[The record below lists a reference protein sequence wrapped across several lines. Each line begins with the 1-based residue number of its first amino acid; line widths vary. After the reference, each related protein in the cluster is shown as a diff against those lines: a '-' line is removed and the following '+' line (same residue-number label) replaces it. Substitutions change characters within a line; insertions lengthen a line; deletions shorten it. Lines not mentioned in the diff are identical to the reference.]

1 MHNARLL
8 VYLFTHLLMK
18 KLLLT
23 LSLALVAIAS
33 WAITEQEAVDAYAA
47 RKGMRHASS
56 GVVVIDIDS
65 NKVIAGHLQD
75 QAIVTA
81 STMKTVTT
89 VAALETLGG
98 NFRFKTRVYLQGDV
112 KGDTLMGRVLIVGG
126 GDPTLGSHYI
136 KGNPNIVNEI
146 VTAIKQRG
154 IHCIAGHVATDETL
168 YPYPP
173 YSIHWD
179 VGDLAWDYG
188 AAVHTLNFADNVM
201 KVNFSVDKWGRFS
214 PFRLTPNVPGV
225 EVINRMNYRAK
236 GEDLDFALEYGTP
249 GLVLMGD
256 VCPGRYNLTAS
267 NPSPAALLADSVTHA
282 LVRQGISM
290 IEGDDLK
297 AMESGHKDLL
307 LTHESVELTDIVE
320 SLLDRS
326 DNMFTHALLRAV
338 AIHNGWR
345 SGSIDKAGVDGVK
358 RVLKSLGVDTD
369 ALFMR
374 DGSGLARAGKASP
387 YLLASMLTAVA
398 FKEYNGRRLC
408 DLMPKA
414 GNRVGN
420 VLGSHR
426 LARQIVLKSGSM
438 TDVQCYVGYYPA
450 DKPRYA
456 FALLAN
462 NYTCSRADLRAHM
475 SRLLIDLFGN
485 K

>member
-1 MHNARLL
+1 
-8 VYLFTHLLMK
+8 MK
-18 KLLLT
+18 KFASTLLLALMGLT
-23 LSLALVAIAS
+23 L
-33 WAITEQEAVDAYAA
+33 WAITAQEAVDAYAA
-47 RKGMRHASS
+47 RKGMRHAAA

-65 NKVIAGHLQD
+65 NKVIASHLQD
-75 QAIVTA
+75 QAIITA
-81 STMKTVTT
+81 STMKTVSS

-98 NFRFKTRVYLQGDV
+98 DYRFKTRVYLQGTV

-146 VTAIKQRG
+146 VAAIKQRG
-154 IHCIAGHVATDETL
+154 ITHIAGSVATDESL

-188 AAVHTLNFADNVM
+188 AAVHALNFADNVM
-201 KVNFSVDKWGRFS
+201 KVRFKVDKWGRFS
-214 PFRLTPNVPGV
+214 PFRLSPSVPGV
-225 EVINRMNYRAK
+225 GVVNRMNYRAK
-236 GEDLDFALEYGTP
+236 GEDIDFALEYGNP
-249 GLVLMGD
+249 ALVLMGN
-256 VCPGRYNLTAS
+256 VCPGSYNLTAS
-267 NPSPAALLADSVTHA
+267 NPCPAALLADSVTHA
-282 LVRQGISM
+282 LQRAGIRWL
-290 IEGDDLK
+290 EGDEVT
-297 AMESGHKDLL
+297 ASQSSRELL

-326 DNMFTHALLRAV
+326 DNMFAHALLRAV
-338 AIHNGWR
+338 ALNNGWN
-345 SGSIDKAGVDGVK
+345 SGSIDQAGVEGVK
-358 RVLKSLGVDTD
+358 RVLNSLTVDTD

-398 FKEYNGRRLC
+398 GKEYNGKRLC

-414 GNRVGN
+414 GSRVGN
-420 VLGSHR
+420 VLEGHR
-426 LARQIVLKSGSM
+426 LSKQIVLKSGSM
-438 TDVQCYVGYYPA
+438 NDVQCYVGYYPA

-462 NYTCSRADLRAHM
+462 NYTCSRSDLRAHM
-475 SRLLIDLFGN
+475 SRLLIDLFGD

>member
-1 MHNARLL
+1 
-8 VYLFTHLLMK
+8 MK
-18 KLLLT
+18 KLLFT
-23 LSLALVAIAS
+23 LSLALVTIAA
-33 WAITEQEAVDAYAA
+33 WAITAQEAVDAYAA
-47 RKGMRHASS
+47 RKGMRHASA

-65 NKVIAGHLQD
+65 NKVIAGNLQD

-81 STMKTVTT
+81 STMKTVTSVT
-89 VAALETLGG
+89 ALETLGG
-98 NFRFKTRVYLQGDV
+98 DFRFKTRVYLQGDV

-146 VTAIKQRG
+146 VAAIKQG
-154 IHCIAGHVATDETL
+154 GVATDESL

-188 AAVHTLNFADNVM
+188 AGVHALNFADNVM
-201 KVNFSVDKWGRFS
+201 KVRFNVDKWGRFS
-214 PFRLTPNVPGV
+214 PFRLSPNVPGV
-225 EVINRMNYRAK
+225 EVLNRMNYQAK
-236 GEDLDFALEYGTP
+236 GENIDFALEYGNP

-256 VCPGRYNLTAS
+256 VCPGSYNLTAS
-267 NPSPAALLADSVTHA
+267 NPAPAALLADSVAHS
-282 LVRQGISM
+282 LVRAGIQM
-290 IEGDDLK
+290 IDCDDLK
-297 AMESGHKDLL
+297 AVERGHKDLL
-307 LTHESVELTDIVE
+307 LTHESVELTEIVE

-345 SGSIDKAGVDGVK
+345 NGEIDRAGVEGVK
-358 RVLKSLGVDTD
+358 RVLKSFGLDTD

-398 FKEYNGRRLC
+398 EKEYNGKRLC

-420 VLGSHR
+420 VLGGHR
-426 LARQIVLKSGSM
+426 LAKQIVLKSGSM
-438 TDVQCYVGYYPA
+438 TDVQCFVGYYPA

-462 NYTCSRADLRAHM
+462 NYTCSRADLKAHM
-475 SRLLIDLFGN
+475 SRLLIDLFADM
-485 K
+485 

>member
-1 MHNARLL
+1 M
-8 VYLFTHLLMK
+8 
-18 KLLLT
+18 
-23 LSLALVAIAS
+23 LASVLVAIAT
-33 WAITEQEAVDAYAA
+33 WAITAQEAVDAYAA
-47 RKGMRHASS
+47 RQGMRHAAA

-75 QAIVTA
+75 QAMVTA
-81 STMKTVTT
+81 STMKTVTSVT
-89 VAALETLGG
+89 ALETLGG
-98 NFRFKTRVYLQGDV
+98 DYRFKTRVYLQGNV
-112 KGDTLMGRVLIVGG
+112 KGDTLVGRVLIVGG

-136 KGNPNIVNEI
+136 KGNPSIVSEI
-146 VTAIKQRG
+146 VSAIKQRG
-154 IHCIAGHVATDETL
+154 IHCITGSVATDESL

-179 VGDLAWDYG
+179 VGDMAWDYG
-188 AAVHTLNFADNVM
+188 AGVHALNFADNVM
-201 KVNFSVDKWGRFS
+201 KVRFSVDKWGRFT
-214 PFRLTPNVPGV
+214 PFRLSPAVPGV
-225 EVINRMNYRAK
+225 EVLNRMNYRAH
-236 GEDLDFALEYGTP
+236 GENIDFALEYGNP
-249 GLVLMGD
+249 ALVLMGD
-256 VCPGRYNLTAS
+256 VCPGSYNLTAS
-267 NPSPAALLADSVTHA
+267 NPAPAALLADSVAHA
-282 LVRQGISM
+282 LQRAGVRM

-297 AMESGHKDLL
+297 AIESGRRDLL
-307 LTHESVELTDIVE
+307 LTHESAQLTDIIE

-326 DNMFTHALLRAV
+326 DNMFTHALLRTV
-338 AIHNGWR
+338 AINGGWR
-345 SGSIDKAGVDGVK
+345 SGDIDRAGVDVVK
-358 RVLKSLGVDTD
+358 RVLKRLGVETD

-414 GNRVGN
+414 KNRVGS
-420 VLGSHR
+420 VLGNHR
-426 LARQIVLKSGSM
+426 LANQIVLKSGSM

-475 SRLLIDLFGN
+475 SRLLIDLFAG

>member
-1 MHNARLL
+1 
-8 VYLFTHLLMK
+8 MK
-18 KLLLT
+18 KLLFT
-23 LSLALVAIAS
+23 LSLVLVAIAA

-47 RKGMRHASS
+47 RKGMRHASA

-65 NKVIAGHLQD
+65 NKVIAGNLQD
-75 QAIVTA
+75 QAIITA
-81 STMKTVTT
+81 STMKTVTSI
-89 VAALETLGG
+89 AALETLGG
-98 NFRFKTRVYLQGDV
+98 DYRFKTRVYLQGDV

-146 VTAIKQRG
+146 VDAVKQHG
-154 IHCIAGHVATDETL
+154 ISCIMGSVATDESL

-188 AAVHTLNFADNVM
+188 AGVHALNFADNVM
-201 KVNFSVDKWGRFS
+201 KVKFNVDKWGRFS
-214 PFRLTPNVPGV
+214 PFRLSPNVTGV
-225 EVINRMNYRAK
+225 EVINRMNYCAK
-236 GEDLDFALEYGTP
+236 GEGVDFALEYGNP

-256 VCPGRYNLTAS
+256 VCPGSYNLTAS
-267 NPSPAALLADSVTHA
+267 NPSPAVLLADSVAHSLTRA
-282 LVRQGISM
+282 GIRL

-297 AMESGHKDLL
+297 AVESGSKELL

-338 AIHNGWR
+338 AIRNGWR
-345 SGSIDKAGVDGVK
+345 SGSIDKAGVDGAK
-358 RVLKSLGVDTD
+358 RVLKSLNIDTD

-387 YLLASMLTAVA
+387 YLLASMLTAVVD
-398 FKEYNGRRLC
+398 KEYNGKRLC

-420 VLGSHR
+420 VLGNHR
-426 LARQIVLKSGSM
+426 LAKQIVLKSGSM

-475 SRLLIDLFGN
+475 SHLLIDLFGD

>member
-1 MHNARLL
+1 
-8 VYLFTHLLMK
+8 MK
-18 KLLLT
+18 KLLFT
-23 LSLALVAIAS
+23 LSLALVTIAA
-33 WAITEQEAVDAYAA
+33 WAITAQEAVDAYAA
-47 RKGMRHASS
+47 RKGMRHASA

-65 NKVIAGHLQD
+65 NKVIAGNLQD

-81 STMKTVTT
+81 STMKTVTSVT
-89 VAALETLGG
+89 ALETLGG
-98 NFRFKTRVYLQGDV
+98 DFRFKTRVYLQGDV
-112 KGDTLMGRVLIVGG
+112 KGDTLLGRVLIVGG

-146 VTAIKQRG
+146 VAAIKQRG
-154 IHCIAGHVATDETL
+154 INCIAGGVATDESL

-188 AAVHTLNFADNVM
+188 AGVHALNFADNVM
-201 KVNFSVDKWGRFS
+201 KVRFNVDKWGRFS
-214 PFRLTPNVPGV
+214 PFRLSPNVPGV
-225 EVINRMNYRAK
+225 EVLNRMNYQAK
-236 GEDLDFALEYGTP
+236 GENIDFALEYGNP

-256 VCPGRYNLTAS
+256 VCPGSYNLTAS
-267 NPSPAALLADSVTHA
+267 NPAPAALLADSVAHS
-282 LVRQGISM
+282 LVRAGIQM
-290 IEGDDLK
+290 IDCDDLK
-297 AMESGHKDLL
+297 AVERGHKDLL
-307 LTHESVELTDIVE
+307 LTHESVELTEIVE

-345 SGSIDKAGVDGVK
+345 NGEIDRAGVEGVK
-358 RVLKSLGVDTD
+358 RVLKSFGLDTD

-398 FKEYNGRRLC
+398 EKEYNGKRLC

-414 GNRVGN
+414 GNRMGN
-420 VLGSHR
+420 VLGGHR
-426 LARQIVLKSGSM
+426 LAKQIVLKSGSM
-438 TDVQCYVGYYPA
+438 TDVQCFVGYYPA

-462 NYTCSRADLRAHM
+462 NYTCSRADLKAHM
-475 SRLLIDLFGN
+475 SRLLIDLFADM
-485 K
+485 